1 MTTNTSD
8 VVSAIRELTSTK
20 QLERGELLDLLKDGL
35 HAALVKRYGPN
46 VRSEIGID
54 ELKGTIRVVVL
65 RTVVETVE
73 DPGSQVALE
82 EARFE
87 DPDFQVGDVLEEEVP
102 FEAFGRTAVQAAKQ
116 RIIQRVREGERARIR
131 EEFTDKVGELL
142 SGEVQQIERGKI
154 VVMLAK
160 FREAEAII
168 PYREQNHREHFHQ
181 GDTIRA
187 VLKRIEETPKGPRLI
202 LSRAD
207 PLFVKALFKLEVP
220 EVQQQIVEIRATARE
235 AGSRTK
241 IAVSS
246 RDDSIDPVGAC
257 VGLKGSRVQA
267 VVNELGGERIDIVP
281 WSPDPERSA
290 KLSLAPARVARVFS
304 DPESKTIQAIVDEDQ
319 LSLAIGRNGQNV
331 RLASELT
338 GWKIDLYSSREWLER
353 GGEGPLFA
361 PLPPEEEAATKVSLR
376 ELKGLPVELV
386 DVLERAGKKTLQD
399 ILDLEREDV
408 DKIADMTPELADK
421 LMTFLNE
428 MMEEGGE
435 DEAGPAVEPPAGGD
449 TSAQPA

>member
-1 MTTNTSD
+1 MTNTTD
-8 VVSAIRELTSTK
+8 VVSAIRELTNTK
-20 QLERGELLDLLKDGL
+20 QLDRGELLDLLKDGL

-46 VRSEIGID
+46 VRAEIGID
-54 ELKGTIRVVVL
+54 ELKGTIKIVVL
-65 RTVVETVE
+65 RTVVEAVE
-73 DPGSQVALE
+73 DAGSQVSVE

-87 DPDFQVGDVLEEEVP
+87 DPDFAVGDVLEEEVP

-131 EEFTDKVGELL
+131 EEFTNKVGDLL

-202 LSRAD
+202 LSRGD
-207 PLFVKALFKLEVP
+207 PAFVKALFKLEVP
-220 EVQQQIVEIRATARE
+220 EIQQAVVEIRATARE

-281 WSPDPERSA
+281 WSPDPERFA

-304 DPESKTIQAIVDEDQ
+304 DPETKTIQAIVDEDQ

-361 PLPPEEEAATKVSLR
+361 PLPPEQEQVANVA
-376 ELKGLPVELV
+376 LKEMQGLTPELV
-386 DVLERAGKKTLQD
+386 AVLEQAGKKTLQD
-399 ILDLEREDV
+399 ILDLEREEV
-408 DKIADMTPELADK
+408 DKLDGMTPDLADK
-421 LMTFLNE
+421 LMAFLNE
-428 MMEEGGE
+428 LTEEGD
-435 DEAGPAVEPPAGGD
+435 DEEASSGGAPTGD
-449 TSAQPA
+449 TAAPA

>member
-1 MTTNTSD
+1 
-8 VVSAIRELTSTK
+8 
-20 QLERGELLDLLKDGL
+20 
-35 HAALVKRYGPN
+35 
-46 VRSEIGID
+46 
-54 ELKGTIRVVVL
+54 
-65 RTVVETVE
+65 
-73 DPGSQVALE
+73 
-82 EARFE
+82 
-87 DPDFQVGDVLEEEVP
+87 VP

-116 RIIQRVREGERARIR
+116 RIIQRVREGERTRIR
-131 EEFTDKVGELL
+131 EEFADKVGELL
-142 SGEVQQIERGKI
+142 MGEVQQIERGKI
-154 VVMLAK
+154 VVMLQK

-202 LSRAD
+202 LTRGD

-220 EVQQQIVEIRATARE
+220 EIQQAIVEIRATARE

-241 IAVSS
+241 IAVAS
-246 RDDSIDPVGAC
+246 RDDAIDPVGAC

-281 WSPDPERSA
+281 WSPDPERFA

-304 DPESKTIQAIVDEDQ
+304 DPDSRTIQAIVDEDQ

-338 GWKIDLYSSREWLER
+338 GWKIDLYSSRESLER

-361 PLPPEEEAATKVSLR
+361 PLPPEEEKAVKVALT
-376 ELKGLPVELV
+376 ELKGLPAELV
-386 DVLERAGKKTLQD
+386 AVLERNGKKTLQD
-399 ILDLEREDV
+399 ILDLEREEV
-408 DKIADMTPELADK
+408 AAMEGMTPDLADR
-421 LMTFLNE
+421 LMAFLNE
-428 MMEEGGE
+428 LVDEGGE
-435 DEAGPAVEPPAGGD
+435 EAPPAAAAAAAPQPSPEPSPEPSADVPAEPP
-449 TSAQPA
+449 PAPPADAE